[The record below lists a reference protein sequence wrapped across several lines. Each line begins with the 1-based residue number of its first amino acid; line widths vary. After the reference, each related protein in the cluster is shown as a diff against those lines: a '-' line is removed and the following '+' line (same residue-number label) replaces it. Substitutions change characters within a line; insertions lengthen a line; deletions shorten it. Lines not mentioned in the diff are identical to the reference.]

1 MSGQYFGALGSDK
14 YIAYANDI
22 GDSGEQLLHLI
33 NDIMDLSVIS
43 DGKHGFFNFS
53 LHKAY

>member
-14 YIAYANDI
+14 YIECANNI

-33 NDIMDLSVIS
+33 NDIMDLSVI
-43 DGKHGFFNFS
+43 
-53 LHKAY
+53 